1 MDALSVYLH
10 IPFCRTRC
18 SYCDFFTCAGQEA
31 AIPAYAAA
39 LCREAELWSQAAGR
53 RLPVHSLYFGGGT
66 PSLLPVEYLTQIIIP
81 RRGILDT
88 LSAAFDLAGDCEVSL
103 EANPGTLSRQTLAN
117 LHSAGI
123 NRLSLGV
130 QSSDATILRL
140 LGRQHTYPEVIEA
153 VGMARVEG
161 FNNLNLDLI
170 YGVPTQTLAM
180 WQRTLEDAILL
191 NPEHL
196 SLYSLTLEPGTRLH
210 AWVGHGLVPAPDAD
224 LAADMYEWA
233 NERLTEAGYHRYEI
247 SNWARRGKDGALLAC
262 WHNLQYW
269 RNLPYLGL
277 GAGAHGYVG
286 GYRLANIAEIG
297 SYIARC
303 AQPVEAQFPAG
314 PATEHATTIDKR
326 TEMQETMMV
335 GLRLTEAG
343 VGRQEFR
350 ERFGVELDQVFAPE
364 ITQLTRQGLL
374 EWVEDRLRLTQ
385 RGCLLGN
392 QVFLHFVDG

>member
-31 AIPAYAAA
+31 AIPAYVAA

-53 RLPVHSLYFGGGT
+53 RRLVHSLYFGGGT
-66 PSLLPVEYLTQIIIP
+66 PSLLAGEYLTQIIP
-81 RRGILDT
+81 RRGIMET

-117 LHSAGI
+117 LRSAGI

-130 QSSDATILRL
+130 QSSDATILHL
-140 LGRQHTYPEVIEA
+140 LGRQHTYPDVIEA
-153 VGMARVEG
+153 VRLARVEG
-161 FNNLNLDLI
+161 FNNLNLDYI

-210 AWVGHGLVPAPDAD
+210 AWVGRGLVPAPDAD

-262 WHNLQYW
+262 RHNLQYW

-303 AQPVEAQFPAG
+303 AQPVKALFPAG
-314 PATEHATTIDKR
+314 PATEHSTAIDKR

-343 VGRQEFR
+343 VSKQGFR
-350 ERFGVELDQVFAPE
+350 ERFGAELNQVFSPE
-364 ITQLTRQGLL
+364 ITQLTHQGLL